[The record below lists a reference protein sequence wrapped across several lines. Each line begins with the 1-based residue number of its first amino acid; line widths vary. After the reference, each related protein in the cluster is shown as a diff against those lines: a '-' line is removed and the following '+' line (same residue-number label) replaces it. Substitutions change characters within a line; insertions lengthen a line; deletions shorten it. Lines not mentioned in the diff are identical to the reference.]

1 MAVLKPSPGTWG
13 AGGPAERTAPAGHQA
28 NHLLGALEPPD
39 YQELAPHLHVVELD
53 RGASLVKAGEEVA
66 HVWFP
71 HDCVVSLVSLLAC
84 GATAE
89 TGTIGCEGMVGF
101 VSALGD
107 SLPVVH
113 GVVRIAGTASR
124 MERGR
129 FRAAFEARPAV
140 RRLCLRYAGALI
152 AQVLQSVACNAHHSV
167 EARLARSLLMLQDRV
182 DGGWL
187 PLTHDFLAQML
198 GANRTSVTLA
208 AQVLQRAGLIAQRRG
223 VIEIRD
229 RAGLEAA
236 SCECYAIVRGQFERL
251 LPAAFG

>member
-1 MAVLKPSPGTWG
+1 MAALD
-13 AGGPAERTAPAGHQA
+13 PADRE
-28 NHLLGALEPPD
+28 
-39 YQELAPHLHVVELD
+39 ELAPHLQVVELR
-53 RGASLVKAGEEVA
+53 RGASLMEAGSHVA

-71 HDCVVSLVSLLAC
+71 HDCVVSLVSLREN

-89 TGTIGCEGMVGF
+89 TGTIGREGMVGL
-101 VSALGD
+101 VATLGNSHAVIHAL
-107 SLPVVH
+107 
-113 GVVRIAGTASR
+113 VRIAGAASR
-124 MERGR
+124 MERAR
-129 FRAAFEARPAV
+129 FEAAFDARPTL
-140 RRLCLRYAGALI
+140 RRPYLRYAGALI
-152 AQVLQSVACNAHHSV
+152 AQVLQSVACTAHHSV

-182 DGGWL
+182 DGDRL

-208 AQVLQRAGLIAQRRG
+208 AQTLQRAGLIEQGRG
-223 VIEIRD
+223 AIEVRD